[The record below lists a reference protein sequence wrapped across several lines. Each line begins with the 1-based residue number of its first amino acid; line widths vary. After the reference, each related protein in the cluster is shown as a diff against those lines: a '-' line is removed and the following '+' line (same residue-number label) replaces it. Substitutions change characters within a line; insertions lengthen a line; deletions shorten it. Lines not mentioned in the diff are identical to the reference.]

1 MDIKII
7 TKDKENKQGISLIVL
22 VITIIVIVIIA
33 VAVILTLAKNNPIE
47 NAKKAVF
54 QNDLKTIQEEVSMY
68 DSNEYLEALL
78 AGNTYTKVTTSGE
91 EMVSLFPNTKN
102 YKNKIKVVRG
112 EIKLIEN
119 ATEQEKLWA
128 SEIGIES
135 QITDVWDGSTDT
147 AWYDNNKDATS
158 YDIST
163 AEELAGLAKVV
174 NDGID
179 TFEGKT
185 INLMNSLDLNNIK
198 WTPIG
203 YQHEGYI
210 FCGKFEGNN
219 CVVSNMKI
227 TETRGDYFYS
237 GLFENVIQL
246 ANYNGEVYVKNL
258 ILRDSYISGDR
269 AGSII
274 GYLASNN
281 HSNAQC
287 SIQNCASINNYID
300 GNESAGGVVNNLFD
314 SVVRSCYNTS
324 IVVCTYYSA
333 NPIMDLPNGIGVAG
347 GITAGCIDESS
358 IINCYNT
365 GDITASGCYAGGIV
379 GGCSAY
385 HITNCY
391 NVGLI
396 NGKENYIGEIAGHAE
411 F

>member
-119 ATEQEKLWA
+119 ATEREKLWA

-203 YQHEGYI
+203 
-210 FCGKFEGNN
+210 
-219 CVVSNMKI
+219 
-227 TETRGDYFYS
+227 
-237 GLFENVIQL
+237 
-246 ANYNGEVYVKNL
+246 
-258 ILRDSYISGDR
+258 
-269 AGSII
+269 
-274 GYLASNN
+274 
-281 HSNAQC
+281 
-287 SIQNCASINNYID
+287 
-300 GNESAGGVVNNLFD
+300 
-314 SVVRSCYNTS
+314 
-324 IVVCTYYSA
+324 
-333 NPIMDLPNGIGVAG
+333 
-347 GITAGCIDESS
+347 
-358 IINCYNT
+358 
-365 GDITASGCYAGGIV
+365 
-379 GGCSAY
+379 
-385 HITNCY
+385 
-391 NVGLI
+391 
-396 NGKENYIGEIAGHAE
+396 
-411 F
+411 